1 MGDAKRSSST
11 AEAAKL
17 ACAEGLNSKN
27 NSTLSSSVLNLVLL
41 RHVVLKPKLV
51 MPRESGRLG
60 VHLRYAFS
68 LQAFLGYFVCLINP
82 RVCFTS
88 LFLRLEDTPKSTVIL
103 HSSLDSATATIGS

>member
-60 VHLRYAFS
+60 VLAGLVYI
-68 LQAFLGYFVCLINP
+68 Y
-82 RVCFTS
+82 
-88 LFLRLEDTPKSTVIL
+88 VIL
-103 HSSLDSATATIGS
+103 HLLIPN